1 MSWFLANIG
10 LVWHLTLV
18 HIGISIIPIIA
29 GLLLSLP
36 LGLLAHRVRPS
47 RGVLLAIG
55 TILFTIPSLP
65 LFTALPAVLGT
76 GITSPVNVIVGLSIY
91 ALALMLRASAD
102 AFDAI
107 DPDVRLSGRGMGF
120 SRTQLF
126 WQLELPLAGPVLLAG
141 LRVVSATTVSLVSV
155 GSAVGVTSLGYLFVN
170 GFQRGIPAE
179 VVTGIVA
186 TLLIAAVFDLAL
198 VGAGR
203 VLMPWRGAA
212 R

>member
-18 HIGISIIPIIA
+18 HVGISIVPIVA

-47 RGVLLAIG
+47 RGVLLALG

-65 LFTALPAVLGT
+65 LFIALPAVLGT

-91 ALALMLRASAD
+91 ALALMLRSSAD
-102 AFDAI
+102 AFDSI
-107 DPDVRLSGRGMGF
+107 DPDVRLSARGMGF
-120 SRTQLF
+120 SAWQLF

-155 GSAVGVTSLGYLFVN
+155 GSVVGVTSLGYLFVN

-186 TLLIAAVFDLAL
+186 TLLIAAVFDLVL
-198 VGAGR
+198 VLGGR